1 MTIYPIICKHIC
13 STVSLQVNSR
23 SPFWQIIVVKW
34 ESSTQNPISLPN
46 YHIKHMPQILL
57 ILALQNTD
65 MLRLHQFQNT
75 EAPVVN
81 EGG

>member
-1 MTIYPIICKHIC
+1 MEKSH
-13 STVSLQVNSR
+13 
-23 SPFWQIIVVKW
+23 
-34 ESSTQNPISLPN
+34 N

-75 EAPVVN
+75 EAQ
-81 EGG
+81 